1 VDVKS
6 RSARSGVVL
15 PRMSKAT
22 NMTEVDNSDGG
33 DVVTKFLADNPL
45 FLGPDPEIMR
55 NHGVSPRSVA
65 ERAVLERGL
74 DVHAVHHIRGLLNA
88 ALSEAFTMC
97 NQMGAAPGA
106 KWGDLVS
113 GIYTAQGDLAMI
125 APHGIIAFAACC
137 FYPIRFIIK
146 NWINDESVGVRDGD
160 GFIHNDARYGG
171 IHNTDQSMMMPL
183 FFHGELVCW
192 LSTTIH
198 EGENGACEPGGM
210 PAAAESKYDEG
221 IKMSPFKIVENFRL
235 RRDLVTFLQNSV
247 RDPKLQLE
255 DMKVKLHAVMRLRE
269 RVLAILERF
278 GRDSLIGTLRMH
290 LEDVEAE
297 VRRRIRELPDGTTR
311 VVQFMDSSLRENVMQ
326 KIALS
331 ITVKGDRMI
340 LDFRGTAPQFLNR
353 AVNTN
358 IASFKAALC
367 TGLLQNIWP
376 DLPHTM
382 AVLSPIEV
390 VTDRN
395 SIIDAEGEMPQAM
408 SLMPLFKAC
417 VVWTIPMNKL
427 NYSLPQRYSAIIAS
441 QYDQAA
447 TFIYG
452 GLTQHGDVTGN
463 FCADINGNGQGARSN
478 ADGEHSV
485 SPVFG
490 FMCDTGEHEI
500 AEEDTPIVRLGAQRL
515 AKDRIGWGKFRGG
528 LGYEQIATVRGSAMW
543 GFMTGCEGSKF
554 PSAQGLFGGY
564 SCPSYQLCKVKGIN
578 VFEEL
583 RKNPRAIPEFDIVR
597 LMNERPIA
605 AGKYSSVDMGMT
617 FELCNEGEL
626 YMICQG
632 SGGGYG
638 DVLERDPQL
647 VMKDLAEDL
656 MSHESAREIYQVAY
670 DERTLIVDEQATSTK
685 RAAYRG
691 ERIRRGRPFKE
702 FCRDWVTEQPP
713 AHIPY
718 FGSWDDCSAIYAT
731 SAGQR
736 ITMRS
741 DALQGVFMPN
751 PKDVRIGELEAEV
764 ARLRAGGG
772 GAG

>member
-1 VDVKS
+1 MNDS
-6 RSARSGVVL
+6 TAAEDQALR
-15 PRMSKAT
+15 
-22 NMTEVDNSDGG
+22 E
-33 DVVTKFLADNPL
+33 KFLADNTL
-45 FLGPDPEIMR
+45 FLGPDPDIMR
-55 NHGVSPRSVA
+55 NHCVLPRSAA
-65 ERAVLERGL
+65 ENAALASGLDPHEVHHVRGL
-74 DVHAVHHIRGLLNA
+74 INA
-88 ALSEAFTMC
+88 ALSEAFTMV

-106 KWGDLVS
+106 KWGDLVT

-146 NWINDESVGVRDGD
+146 NWVNDPTVGVKEGD

-183 FFHGELVCW
+183 FYKGELVCW
-192 LSTTIH
+192 LSSTIH
-198 EGENGACEPGGM
+198 EGENGSCEPGGL
-210 PAAAESKYDEG
+210 PASAESKYDEG
-221 IKMSPFKIVENFRL
+221 LKMSPFKVVEKFQL
-235 RRDLVTFLQNSV
+235 KRDLVTFLQNSV

-255 DMKVKLHAVMRLRE
+255 DMKVKLHAVMRLRD
-269 RVLAILERF
+269 RVVAILDQF
-278 GRDSLIGTLRMH
+278 GKALLVGTLRKH

-297 VRRRIRELPDGTTR
+297 MRRRIREMPDGTTR
-311 VVQFMDSSLRENVMQ
+311 VVQFMDSSLRENAMQ
-326 KIALS
+326 KISLA
-331 ITVKGDRMI
+331 ITVKGDRMT
-340 LDFRGTAPQFLNR
+340 LDFRGTAPQFMNR
-353 AVNTN
+353 SVNTN

-390 VTDRN
+390 ITDRN

-417 VVWTIPMNKL
+417 VVWTIPMNKF
-427 NYSLPQRYSAIIAS
+427 NYSLPHRYSAVIAS

-490 FMCDTGEHEI
+490 FMCDSGEHEI
-500 AEEDTPIVRLGAQRL
+500 SEEDTPIIRLGAQRL
-515 AKDRIGWGKFRGG
+515 AKDRIGWGKYRAGM
-528 LGYEQIATVRGSAMW
+528 GYEQIATARGSGLW

-564 SCPSYQLCKVKGIN
+564 SCPSYQLCKIKGIN
-578 VFEEL
+578 IFEVL
-583 RKNPRAIPEFDIVR
+583 KNNPKAVEVFDIVQ
-597 LMNERPIA
+597 LMNEQPIA
-605 AGKYSSVDMGMT
+605 GGIYTSNDMGMT
-617 FELCNEGEL
+617 FEICADGEI

-638 DVLERDPQL
+638 DVLERDPAL

-656 MSHESAREIYQVAY
+656 MSHENARDIYRVVY
-670 DERTLIVDEQATSTK
+670 DERTLVVDVEGTRK
-685 RAAYRG
+685 CREDYRKA
-691 ERIRRGRPFKE
+691 RIARGKPFDE
-702 FCRDWVTEQPP
+702 FCKEWVTAQPP
-713 AHIPY
+713 ANIPY
-718 FGSWDDCSAIYAT
+718 FGCWDDPTRIYAT
-731 SAGQR
+731 SGGQR
-736 ITMRS
+736 IQM
-741 DALQGVFMPN
+741 DADKLQGAFMPN
-751 PKDVRIGELEAEV
+751 PKDVRIAELEAQL
-764 ARLRAGGG
+764 ARLQPQP
-772 GAG
+772 

>member
-1 VDVKS
+1 MNASTAAEDQAL
-6 RSARSGVVL
+6 R
-15 PRMSKAT
+15 
-22 NMTEVDNSDGG
+22 E
-33 DVVTKFLADNPL
+33 KFLADNTL
-45 FLGPDPEIMR
+45 FLGPDPDIMR
-55 NHGVSPRSVA
+55 NHSVLPRS
-65 ERAVLERGL
+65 AVENAALASGLDPHEVHHVRGL
-74 DVHAVHHIRGLLNA
+74 INA
-88 ALSEAFTMC
+88 ALSEAFTMV

-106 KWGDLVS
+106 KWGDLVT
-113 GIYTAQGDLAMI
+113 GIYSAQGDLAMI

-146 NWINDESVGVRDGD
+146 NWVNDPTVGVKDGD

-183 FFHGELVCW
+183 FYKGELVCW
-192 LSTTIH
+192 LSATIH
-198 EGENGACEPGGM
+198 EGENGSCEPGGL
-210 PAAAESKYDEG
+210 PASAESKYDEG
-221 IKMSPFKIVENFRL
+221 LKMSPFKVVEKFQL
-235 RRDLVTFLQNSV
+235 KRDLVTFLQNSV

-255 DMKVKLHAVMRLRE
+255 DMKVKLHAVMRLRD
-269 RVLAILERF
+269 RVVAILDQF
-278 GRDSLIGTLRMH
+278 GKALLVGTLRKH

-297 VRRRIRELPDGTTR
+297 MRRRIREMPDGTTR
-311 VVQFMDSSLRENVMQ
+311 VLQFMDSSLRENAMQ
-326 KIALS
+326 KISLA
-331 ITVKGDRMI
+331 ITVKGDRMT
-340 LDFRGTAPQFLNR
+340 LDFRGTAPQFMNR
-353 AVNTN
+353 SVNTN

-390 VTDRN
+390 ITDRN

-417 VVWTIPMNKL
+417 VVWTIPMNKF
-427 NYSLPQRYSAIIAS
+427 NYSLPHRYSAVIAS

-490 FMCDTGEHEI
+490 FMCDSGEHEI
-500 AEEDTPIVRLGAQRL
+500 SEEDTPIIRLGAQRL
-515 AKDRIGWGKFRGG
+515 AKDRIGWGKYRAGM
-528 LGYEQIATVRGSAMW
+528 GYEQIATARGSGLW

-564 SCPSYQLCKVKGIN
+564 SCPSYQLCKIKGIN
-578 VFEEL
+578 IFEVL
-583 RKNPRAIPEFDIVR
+583 KNNPKAVEVFDIVQ
-597 LMNERPIA
+597 LMNEQPIA
-605 AGKYSSVDMGMT
+605 GGIYTSNDMGMT
-617 FELCNEGEL
+617 FEICADGEI

-638 DVLERDPQL
+638 DVLERDPAL

-656 MSHESAREIYQVAY
+656 MSHENARDIYRVVY
-670 DERTLIVDEQATSTK
+670 DERTLVVDVEGTRK
-685 RAAYRG
+685 CREDYRKA
-691 ERIRRGRPFKE
+691 RIARGKPFDE
-702 FCRDWVTEQPP
+702 FCKEWVTAQPP
-713 AHIPY
+713 ANIPY
-718 FGSWDDCSAIYAT
+718 FGCWDDPTRIYAT
-731 SAGQR
+731 SGGRR
-736 ITMRS
+736 IQM
-741 DALQGVFMPN
+741 DADKLQGAFMPN
-751 PKDVRIGELEAEV
+751 PKDVRIAELEAQL
-764 ARLRAGGG
+764 ARLQPQP
-772 GAG
+772 

>member
-1 VDVKS
+1 MIREQPMNDVS
-6 RSARSGVVL
+6 TTDDAALR
-15 PRMSKAT
+15 
-22 NMTEVDNSDGG
+22 E
-33 DVVTKFLADNPL
+33 KFLADNTL

-55 NHGVSPRSVA
+55 NHSISARSVIEDA
-65 ERAVLERGL
+65 AIKRGL
-74 DVHAVHHIRGLLNA
+74 DPHDVHHVRGLINA
-88 ALSEAFTMC
+88 ALSEAFTMV

-106 KWGDLVS
+106 KWGDLVT

-146 NWINDESVGVRDGD
+146 NWVEDPTVGVADGD

-183 FFHGELVCW
+183 FYKGTLVCW
-192 LSTTIH
+192 LSSTIH
-198 EGENGACEPGGM
+198 EGENGSCEPGGL
-210 PAAAESKYDEG
+210 PASAESKYDEG
-221 IKMSPFKIVENFRL
+221 IKMSPFKIVEKFQL
-235 RRDLVTFLQNSV
+235 KRDLVTFLQNSV

-255 DMKVKLHAVMRLRE
+255 DMKVKLHAVIRLRE
-269 RVLAILERF
+269 RIIAVLDQF
-278 GRDSLIGTLRMH
+278 GVDLLVGTLRQH

-297 VRRRIRELPDGTTR
+297 MKRRIRELPDGTTR
-311 VVQFMDSSLRENVMQ
+311 VTQFMDSSLRENVMQ
-326 KIALS
+326 KICLA
-331 ITVKGDRMI
+331 ITVKGERMT
-340 LDFRGTAPQFLNR
+340 LDFRGSAPQFLNR
-353 AVNTN
+353 SVNTN
-358 IASFKAALC
+358 IGSFKAALC

-382 AVLSPIEV
+382 AVLSPIEI

-427 NYSLPQRYSAIIAS
+427 NYSLPHRYSAVIAS

-463 FCADINGNGQGARSN
+463 FCGDINGNGQGARSN
-478 ADGEHSV
+478 ADGEHSI

-490 FMCDTGEHEI
+490 FMCDTGEQEI
-500 AEEDTPIVRLGAQRL
+500 NEEDTPIIRLGAQRL
-515 AKDRIGWGKFRGG
+515 AKDRIGWGKYRAGM
-528 LGYEQIATVRGSAMW
+528 GYEQIATARGSGLW

-564 SCPSYQLCKVKGIN
+564 SCPSYQLMKIKGIN
-578 VFEEL
+578 IFEVL
-583 RKNPRAIPEFDIVR
+583 KNHPKTIEEFDITR
-597 LMNERPIA
+597 LMNERPIPG
-605 AGKYSSVDMGMT
+605 GKYTSNDMGMT
-617 FELCNEGEL
+617 FEVCAEGEI

-638 DVLERDPQL
+638 DVLERDPAL

-656 MSHESAREIYQVAY
+656 MSHENARDIYQVVY
-670 DERTLIVDEQATSTK
+670 DERTLIVDVEATRRRREDY
-685 RAAYRG
+685 RAA
-691 ERIRRGRPFKE
+691 RIRRGKPFDE
-702 FCRDWVTEQPP
+702 FCRDWVTAEPP
-713 AHIPY
+713 ADVPY
-718 FGSWDDCSAIYAT
+718 LGCWDDPTKIYAS
-731 SAGQR
+731 SAGR
-736 ITMRS
+736 RVLM
-741 DALQGVFMPN
+741 DADKLQGVFMLN
-751 PKDVRIGELEAEV
+751 PKDVRIAELEAQV
-764 ARLRAGGG
+764 AQLQGRS
-772 GAG
+772 

>member
-1 VDVKS
+1 M
-6 RSARSGVVL
+6 L
-15 PRMSKAT
+15 
-22 NMTEVDNSDGG
+22 DN
-33 DVVTKFLADNPL
+33 VTPGEQALMDKFLADNML

-55 NHGVSPRSVA
+55 NHSISQRSAAEEEVMRKGVDP
-65 ERAVLERGL
+65 
-74 DVHAVHHIRGLLNA
+74 HHVHHIRGLINA
-88 ALSEAFTMC
+88 ALSEAFTMV

-106 KWGDLVS
+106 KWGDLVT

-137 FYPIRFIIK
+137 FYPIRFINK
-146 NWINDESVGVRDGD
+146 YWTNDPTVGVRDGD

-171 IHNTDQSMMMPL
+171 IHNTDQSMMIPL
-183 FFHGELVCW
+183 FYKGELVCW
-192 LSTTIH
+192 LSSTIH

-221 IKMSPFKIVENFRL
+221 IKMSPFKVVENFQL
-235 RRDLVTFLQNSV
+235 KRDLVTFLQNSV

-269 RVLAILERF
+269 RVIAILDQF
-278 GRDSLIGTLRMH
+278 GRDALVGTLRTH
-290 LEDVEAE
+290 LEDVETE
-297 VRRRIRELPDGTTR
+297 MRRRIAEMPDGTTR
-311 VVQFMDSSLRENVMQ
+311 VLQFMDSTLRENAMQ
-326 KIALS
+326 KIALA

-340 LDFRGTAPQFLNR
+340 LDFRGTCPQFLNR

-367 TGLLQNIWP
+367 TGLLQNVWP

-382 AVLSPIEV
+382 AVLSPIEII
-390 VTDRN
+390 TDRN
-395 SIIDAEGEMPQAM
+395 SIIDAQGEMPQAM
-408 SLMPLFKAC
+408 SLMPLFKGC
-417 VVWTIPMNKL
+417 VVWTIPMNKFI
-427 NYSLPQRYSAIIAS
+427 YSVPTRYSAVIAS

-463 FCADINGNGQGARSN
+463 FCADINGNGQGARSH

-500 AEEDTPIVRLGAQRL
+500 AEEETPIIRLGAQRL
-515 AKDRIGWGKFRGG
+515 AKDRVGWGKYRGG
-528 LGYEQIATVRGSAMW
+528 LGYEQIATARGSGLW

-564 SCPSYQLCKVKGIN
+564 SCPAYQLLKIKGIN
-578 VFEEL
+578 IFDILNES
-583 RKNPRAIPEFDIVR
+583 PRAVEVFDIVS

-605 AGKYSSVDMGMT
+605 GAQYSSNDMGMT
-617 FELCNEGEL
+617 FEICSEGEI

-638 DVLERDPQL
+638 DVLERDPAL

-656 MSHESAREIYQVAY
+656 MSHVVARDLYKVVY
-670 DERTLIVDEQATSTK
+670 DERGLVVDEAATK
-685 RAAYRG
+685 AARN
-691 ERIRRGRPFKE
+691 EARRQRLAQGKPFDA
-702 FCRDWVTEQPP
+702 FCAEWIKPEPP
-713 AHIPY
+713 AGFPY
-718 FGSWDDCSAIYAT
+718 FGSWDNNELIHAT
-731 SAGQR
+731 TMGQRVTMPAGQ
-736 ITMRS
+736 M
-741 DALQGVFMPN
+741 QGAFMLN
-751 PKDVRIGELEAEV
+751 PKDLRIMQLEAQLAEAN
-764 ARLRAGGG
+764 ARNPAVP
-772 GAG
+772 A

>member
-1 VDVKS
+1 MNDTT
-6 RSARSGVVL
+6 AGAEQAL
-15 PRMSKAT
+15 L
-22 NMTEVDNSDGG
+22 D
-33 DVVTKFLADNPL
+33 KFLADNRL
-45 FLGPDPEIMR
+45 FLGPDPQIMR
-55 NHGVSPRSVA
+55 NHGISPRSAA
-65 ERAVLERGL
+65 EEAALATGQDPHE
-74 DVHAVHHIRGLLNA
+74 VHHIRGLVNA
-88 ALSEAFTMC
+88 ALSEAFTMV

-106 KWGDLVS
+106 KWGDLVTA
-113 GIYTAQGDLAMI
+113 IYTAQGDLAMI

-137 FYPIRFIIK
+137 FYPIRFIIR
-146 NWINDESVGVRDGD
+146 NWIDDPTVGVRDGD

-183 FFHGELVCW
+183 FWRGELVCW
-192 LSTTIH
+192 LSSTIH

-221 IKMSPFKIVENFRL
+221 IKMSPFKIVENFQVK
-235 RRDLVTFLQNSV
+235 RDLLTFLQNSV

-255 DMKVKLHAVMRLRE
+255 DMKVKLHAVIRLRE
-269 RVLAILERF
+269 RILAILEQY
-278 GRDSLIGTLRMH
+278 GRQALIGTLRSH
-290 LEDVEAE
+290 LEDVESE
-297 VRRRIRELPDGTTR
+297 MRRRIRELPDGTTR
-311 VVQFMDSSLRENVMQ
+311 VVQFMDSTLRENAMQ
-326 KIALS
+326 KIALA
-331 ITVKGDRMI
+331 ITVQGDRMI

-417 VVWTIPMNKL
+417 VVWTIPMAKF
-427 NYSLPQRYSAIIAS
+427 NYSLPQRYTAIIAS

-452 GLTQHGDVTGN
+452 GVTQHGDVTGN
-463 FCADINGNGQGARSN
+463 FCGDINGNGQGARSD

-500 AEEDTPIVRLGAQRL
+500 NEEDTPIIRLGAQRL
-515 AKDRIGWGKFRGG
+515 AKDRIGWGKYRGG
-528 LGYEQIATVRGSAMW
+528 MGYEQIATARGSSLW

-564 SCPSYQLCKVKGIN
+564 SCPSYQLMKIKGIN
-578 VFEEL
+578 IFEEL
-583 RKNPRAIPEFDIVR
+583 QRNPKIVESFDIVE
-597 LMNERPIA
+597 LMNERPLP
-605 AGKYSSVDMGMT
+605 GGRYSSNDMGMT
-617 FELCNEGEL
+617 FEPCMEGEI

-638 DVLERDPQL
+638 DVLERDPAL
-647 VMKDLAEDL
+647 VMQDLAEDL
-656 MSHESAREIYQVAY
+656 MSHENARDIYKVVY
-670 DERTLIVDEQATSTK
+670 DERTLIVDDEATQ
-685 RAAYRG
+685 RLRNAYRK
-691 ERIRRGRPFKE
+691 ERIARGVPFDE
-702 FCRDWVTEQPP
+702 FCSKWVTPEPP
-713 AHIPY
+713 EHIPY
-718 FGSWDDCSAIYAT
+718 FGSWDDPQKIYAT

-736 ITMRS
+736 IVM
-741 DALQGVFMPN
+741 DADRLQGVFMPN
-751 PKDVRIGELEAEV
+751 PRDVRIAELEAQL
-764 ARLRAGGG
+764 AALQNGS
-772 GAG
+772 

>member
-1 VDVKS
+1 MSENATPDQ
-6 RSARSGVVL
+6 VL
-15 PRMSKAT
+15 
-22 NMTEVDNSDGG
+22 E
-33 DVVTKFLADNPL
+33 KFLSDHRL
-45 FLGPDPEIMR
+45 FLGPEPEIMR
-55 NHGVSPRSVA
+55 DHRVGPRSAA
-65 ERAVLERGL
+65 EEEILAKGM
-74 DVHAVHHIRGLLNA
+74 DPHQVHHIRGLINS
-88 ALSEAFTMC
+88 ALSEAFTMV

-106 KWGDLVS
+106 KWGDLVT
-113 GIYTAQGDLAMI
+113 GVYTAQGDLAMI

-137 FYPIRFIIK
+137 FYPVRFIIK
-146 NWINDESVGVRDGD
+146 YWTNDPTVGVRDGD

-171 IHNTDQSMMMPL
+171 IHNTDQSLMMPL
-183 FFHGELVCW
+183 FYKGELVCW
-192 LSTTIH
+192 LSSTIH

-221 IKMSPFKIVENFRL
+221 LKMSPFKVVENFQL
-235 RRDLVTFLQNSV
+235 KRDLVTFLQNSV

-255 DMKVKLHAVMRLRE
+255 DMKVKLHAVLRLRE
-269 RVLAILERF
+269 RMLTILDQF
-278 GRDSLIGTLRMH
+278 GRDALIGTLRVH

-326 KIALS
+326 KISLA
-331 ITVKGDRMI
+331 ITVKGERMT
-340 LDFRGTAPQFLNR
+340 LDFRGTSPQFLNR

-358 IASFKAALC
+358 LASFKAALC
-367 TGLLQNIWP
+367 TGLLQNVWP

-382 AVLSPIEV
+382 AVLSPIDV
-390 VTDRN
+390 VADEN
-395 SIIDAEGEMPQAM
+395 SIINANGEMPQSM

-417 VVWTIPMNKL
+417 VAWTIPMSKF
-427 NYSLPQRYSAIIAS
+427 NYSLPHRYSAIIAS

-463 FCADINGNGQGARSN
+463 FCGDINGNGQGARSH
-478 ADGEHSV
+478 ADGEHSI

-500 AEEDTPIVRLGAQRL
+500 NEEDTPIIRLGAQRL
-515 AKDRIGWGKFRGG
+515 AKDRIGWGKYRGG

-564 SCPSYQLCKVKGIN
+564 SCPSYQLCKIKGIN
-578 VFEEL
+578 VFEVLE
-583 RKNPRAIPEFDIVR
+583 RNPRQIEEFDIVR
-597 LMNERPIA
+597 LMNEQPIP
-605 AGKYSSVDMGMT
+605 GGRYSSNDMGMT
-617 FELCNEGEL
+617 FEICNEGEI

-638 DVLERDPQL
+638 DVLERDPKL

-656 MSHESAREIYQVAY
+656 MSHENARDIYKVVY
-670 DERTLIVDEQATSTK
+670 DEKMLVVDEEATA
-685 RAAYRG
+685 RLRDEYRR
-691 ERIRRGRPFKE
+691 ERIRRGKPFDE
-702 FCRDWVTEQPP
+702 FCKEWVTQEPP

-718 FGSWDDCSAIYAT
+718 LGSWGDVTTIYAN
-731 SAGQR
+731 AGGQR
-736 ITMRS
+736 LTMKS
-741 DALQGVFMPN
+741 SEIQGVFMPN

-764 ARLRAGGG
+764 EQLKEKLKQAS
-772 GAG
+772 

>member
-1 VDVKS
+1 
-6 RSARSGVVL
+6 
-15 PRMSKAT
+15 MSKEAVMQDT
-22 NMTEVDNSDGG
+22 ISANDKALLD
-33 DVVTKFLADNPL
+33 KFLADNTL

-55 NHGVSPRSVA
+55 NHSISPRSAA
-65 ERAVLERGL
+65 EEAALKAGLDAHKVHHARGL
-74 DVHAVHHIRGLLNA
+74 INA
-88 ALSEAFTMC
+88 ALSEAFTMV

-106 KWGDLVS
+106 KWGDLVT

-125 APHGIIAFAACC
+125 APHGIVAFAACC

-146 NWINDESVGVRDGD
+146 NWVNDPTVGVKEGD

-183 FFHGELVCW
+183 FYKGELICW
-192 LSTTIH
+192 LSSTIH
-198 EGENGACEPGGM
+198 EGENGSCEPGGM

-221 IKMSPFKIVENFRL
+221 IKMSPFKVVENFQL
-235 RRDLVTFLQNSV
+235 KRDLVTFLQNSV

-255 DMKVKLHAVMRLRE
+255 DMKVKLQAVIRLRD
-269 RVLAILERF
+269 RIIAILDQF
-278 GRDSLIGTLRMH
+278 GRDTLIGTLRVH
-290 LEDVEAE
+290 LEDVVAE
-297 VRRRIRELPDGTTR
+297 MRRRIRELPDGTTR
-311 VVQFMDSSLRENVMQ
+311 VLQFMDSSLRENVMQ
-326 KIALS
+326 KISLA
-331 ITVKGDRMI
+331 ITVKGERMI
-340 LDFRGTAPQFLNR
+340 LDFRGTAPQFMNR
-353 AVNTN
+353 SVNTN

-390 VTDRN
+390 LTDRN

-408 SLMPLFKAC
+408 SLMPLFKGC
-417 VVWTIPMNKL
+417 VVWTIPMNKF
-427 NYSLPQRYSAIIAS
+427 NYSLPHRYSAVIAS

-452 GLTQHGDVTGN
+452 GLTQHGDITGN

-490 FMCDTGEHEI
+490 FMCDSGEHEI
-500 AEEDTPIVRLGAQRL
+500 SEEDTPIIRLGAQRL
-515 AKDRIGWGKFRGG
+515 AKDRIGWGKYRAGM
-528 LGYEQIATVRGSAMW
+528 GYEQVATARGSGLW

-564 SCPSYQLCKVKGIN
+564 SCPSYQLCKIKGIN
-578 VFEEL
+578 IFEVLKE
-583 RKNPRAIPEFDIVR
+583 NPKAVDVFDIVT
-597 LMNERPIA
+597 LMNEQPIKG
-605 AGKYSSVDMGMT
+605 GKYSSNDMGMT
-617 FELCNEGEL
+617 FELCADGEI

-638 DVLERDPQL
+638 DVLERDPAL
-647 VMKDLAEDL
+647 VMRDLIEDL
-656 MSHESAREIYQVAY
+656 MSHENARDIYKVVY
-670 DERTLIVDEQATSTK
+670 DERALVVDEAATQK
-685 RAAYRG
+685 LRDDYRKQ
-691 ERIRRGRPFKE
+691 RIARGKPFDE
-702 FCRDWVTEQPP
+702 FCKDWVTPEPP

-718 FGSWDDCSAIYAT
+718 LGSWQDPKVIYAT

-736 ITMRS
+736 IKM
-741 DALQGVFMPN
+741 DADKLQGVYMPH
-751 PKDVRIGELEAEV
+751 PKDVRIAELEAQL
-764 ARLRAGGG
+764 AALMAKS
-772 GAG
+772 

>member
-1 VDVKS
+1 MNAAVD
-6 RSARSGVVL
+6 L
-15 PRMSKAT
+15 T
-22 NMTEVDNSDGG
+22 TEDAALRDR
-33 DVVTKFLADNPL
+33 FLAENRL

-55 NHGVSPRSVA
+55 DHSIRPRTADEVAALRQPLDPHKVNHV
-65 ERAVLERGL
+65 RGL
-74 DVHAVHHIRGLLNA
+74 INA
-88 ALSEAFTMC
+88 ALSESFQMV

-106 KWGDLVS
+106 KWGDLVT
-113 GIYTAQGDLAMI
+113 GIYTQGGDLAMI

-146 NWINDESVGVRDGD
+146 NWMNDPTVGVRDGD

-183 FFHGELVCW
+183 FYKGELVCW
-192 LSTTIH
+192 LSSTIH

-221 IKMSPFKIVENFRL
+221 IKMPPFKIVENFQIK
-235 RRDLVTFLQNSV
+235 RDLLTFLQNSV

-269 RVLAILERF
+269 RIIAILDQYGKEA
-278 GRDSLIGTLRMH
+278 LIGTLRTH
-290 LEDVEAE
+290 LEDVETE
-297 VRRRIRELPDGTTR
+297 MRRRISELPDGTTR
-311 VVQFMDSSLRENVMQ
+311 VAAFMDSTLRENALQ
-326 KIALS
+326 KIQCA
-331 ITVKGDRMI
+331 ITVKGDRMV
-340 LDFRGTAPQFLNR
+340 LDFRGTAPQFMNR

-358 IASFKAALC
+358 IASFKAALA

-382 AVLSPIEV
+382 AVLSPIEI

-417 VVWTIPMNKL
+417 VIWTIPMNKL
-427 NYSLPQRYSAIIAS
+427 NYSVPQRYSAVIAS

-463 FCADINGNGQGARSN
+463 FCADINGNGQGARSH
-478 ADGEHSV
+478 ADGEHSI

-500 AEEDTPIVRLGAQRL
+500 SEEDTPIVRLGAQRL
-515 AKDRIGWGKFRGG
+515 AKDRIGFGKYRGG
-528 LGYEQIATVRGSAMW
+528 LGYEQIATARGSAAW

-554 PSAQGLFGGY
+554 SSAQGLFGGY
-564 SCPSYQLCKVKGIN
+564 SCPAYQLCKIKDVNI
-578 VFEEL
+578 FQLL
-583 RKNPRAIPEFDIVR
+583 RDQPRVVEEFDIVR
-597 LMNERPIA
+597 LMNERPLPG
-605 AGKYSSVDMGMT
+605 GKYTSQDMGMT
-617 FELCNEGEL
+617 FELCAEGEI

-647 VMKDLAEDL
+647 VIRDVQQEL
-656 MSHESAREIYQVAY
+656 MSHENAWDIYKVVY
-670 DERTLIVDEQATSTK
+670 DRASFIVDVEATDRARAEE
-685 RAAYRG
+685 RAARMSRG
-691 ERIRRGRPFKE
+691 KPFDQ
-702 FCRDWVTEQPP
+702 FCSEWVKSEPP
-713 AHIPY
+713 AELPY
-718 FGSWDDCSAIYAT
+718 FGSWDDTTRILANHG
-731 SAGQR
+731 GQR
-736 ITMRS
+736 VIMEAGNLT
-741 DALQGVFMPN
+741 GVFMPN
-751 PKDVRIGELEAEV
+751 PKDLRIAQLEQEV
-764 ARLRAGGG
+764 ARLQARSP
-772 GAG
+772 GA

>member
-1 VDVKS
+1 MN
-6 RSARSGVVL
+6 A
-15 PRMSKAT
+15 
-22 NMTEVDNSDGG
+22 EVDL
-33 DVVTKFLADNPL
+33 TKEDAALRDRFLAENRL

-55 NHGVSPRSVA
+55 DHSIRPRTADEVAALRAPLDPHQVNHV
-65 ERAVLERGL
+65 RGL
-74 DVHAVHHIRGLLNA
+74 INA
-88 ALSEAFTMC
+88 ALSESFQMV

-106 KWGDLVS
+106 KWGDLVT
-113 GIYTAQGDLAMI
+113 GIYTQGGDLAMI

-146 NWINDESVGVRDGD
+146 NWMNDPTVGVCDGD

-183 FFHGELVCW
+183 YYRGELVCW
-192 LSTTIH
+192 LSSTIH

-221 IKMSPFKIVENFRL
+221 IKMPPFKIVENFQIK
-235 RRDLVTFLQNSV
+235 RDLLTFLQNSV

-269 RVLAILERF
+269 RIIAILDQF
-278 GRDSLIGTLRMH
+278 GKDVLIGTLRTH
-290 LEDVEAE
+290 LEDVETE
-297 VRRRIRELPDGTTR
+297 MRRRILELPDGTTR
-311 VVQFMDSSLRENVMQ
+311 VAAFMDSTLRENALQ
-326 KIALS
+326 KIQCA
-331 ITVKGDRMI
+331 ITVKGDRMV
-340 LDFRGTAPQFLNR
+340 LDFRGTAPQFMNR

-358 IASFKAALC
+358 IASFKAALA

-382 AVLSPIEV
+382 AVLSPIEI

-417 VVWTIPMNKL
+417 VIWTIPMNKL
-427 NYSLPQRYSAIIAS
+427 NYSVPQRYSAVIAS

-463 FCADINGNGQGARSN
+463 FCADINGNGQGARSH

-500 AEEDTPIVRLGAQRL
+500 SEEDTPIIRLGAQRL
-515 AKDRIGWGKFRGG
+515 AKDRIGFGKYRGG
-528 LGYEQIATVRGSAMW
+528 LGYEQIATARGSAAW

-554 PSAQGLFGGY
+554 SSAQGLFGGY
-564 SCPSYQLCKVKGIN
+564 SCPAYQLCKIKGIN
-578 VFEEL
+578 IFDLLSEQ
-583 RKNPRAIPEFDIVR
+583 PRVVEEFDIVR
-597 LMNERPIA
+597 LMNERPLP
-605 AGKYSSVDMGMT
+605 GGTYTSQDMGMT
-617 FELCNEGEL
+617 FELCSEGEI

-647 VMKDLAEDL
+647 VLKDVQQDL
-656 MSHESAREIYQVAY
+656 MSHETAWDIYKVVY
-670 DERTLIVDEQATSTK
+670 DRDSHIVDVEATD
-685 RAAYRG
+685 RARAEERASRKARG
-691 ERIRRGRPFKE
+691 KPFDQ
-702 FCRDWVTEQPP
+702 FCSEWVKAEPP
-713 AHIPY
+713 AELPY
-718 FGSWDDCSAIYAT
+718 FGSWDDTTKILAHHG
-731 SAGQR
+731 GQR
-736 ITMRS
+736 VVMEAGNLT
-741 DALQGVFMPN
+741 GVFMPN
-751 PKDVRIGELEAEV
+751 PKDLRIAQLEREV
-764 ARLRAGGG
+764 ARLQARSTGV
-772 GAG
+772 

>member
-1 VDVKS
+1 MHDKI
-6 RSARSGVVL
+6 SAEEQAL
-15 PRMSKAT
+15 L
-22 NMTEVDNSDGG
+22 D
-33 DVVTKFLADNPL
+33 KFLADNQL
-45 FLGPDPEIMR
+45 WLGPDPEIMR
-55 NHGVSPRSVA
+55 NHSLSARSQA
-65 ERAVLERGL
+65 EDEILKKGLDTHQVHHVRGL
-74 DVHAVHHIRGLLNA
+74 INA

-106 KWGDLVS
+106 KWGDLVT

-137 FYPIRFIIK
+137 FYPIRFINK
-146 NWINDESVGVRDGD
+146 YWTKDPTVGVRDGD

-183 FFHGELVCW
+183 YYKGELVCW
-192 LSTTIH
+192 LSATIH

-221 IKMSPFKIVENFRL
+221 IKMSPFKVVENFQL
-235 RRDLVTFLQNSV
+235 KRDLVTFLQNSV

-269 RVLAILERF
+269 RIIAILDQF
-278 GRDSLIGTLRMH
+278 GRDALMGTLRQH
-290 LEDVEAE
+290 LEDTEAE
-297 VRRRIRELPDGTTR
+297 MRRRIREMPDGTTR
-311 VVQFMDSSLRENVMQ
+311 VLQFMDSSLRENCLQ
-326 KIALS
+326 KISLA
-331 ITVKGDRMI
+331 ITVKGDRLIM
-340 LDFRGTAPQFLNR
+340 DFRGTAPQFMNR
-353 AVNTN
+353 SVNTN

-382 AVLSPIEV
+382 AVLSPIEII
-390 VTDRN
+390 TDRN

-408 SLMPLFKAC
+408 SLMPLFKGC

-427 NYSLPQRYSAIIAS
+427 NYSVPHRYSAIIAS

-452 GLTQHGDVTGN
+452 GITQHGDVTGN
-463 FCADINGNGQGARSN
+463 FCGDINGNGQGARSH

-490 FMCDTGEHEI
+490 FMCDSGEHEI
-500 AEEDTPIVRLGAQRL
+500 NEEDTPIIRLGAQRL
-515 AKDRIGWGKFRGG
+515 AKDRIGWGKYRGG
-528 LGYEQIATVRGSAMW
+528 MGYEQIATARGSGMW

-564 SCPSYQLCKVKGIN
+564 SCPSYQLMKIKGIN
-578 VFEEL
+578 IFHEL
-583 RKNPRAIPEFDIVR
+583 KQNPKVVEVFDIVK
-597 LMNERPIA
+597 LMNERPIPGA
-605 AGKYSSVDMGMT
+605 RYSSHDMGMT
-617 FELCNEGEL
+617 FEVCNEGEI

-656 MSHESAREIYQVAY
+656 MSHENARDLYKVVY
-670 DERTLIVDEQATSTK
+670 DERTLVVDEDATRK
-685 RAAYRG
+685 LRDDYRK
-691 ERIRRGRPFKE
+691 ERLRRGKPFDQ
-702 FCRDWVTEQPP
+702 FCQEWVAPEPP
-713 AHIPY
+713 AHLPY
-718 FGSWDDCSAIYAT
+718 FGSWENPREIYAT
-731 SAGQR
+731 TMGQR
-736 ITMRS
+736 VKMPA
-741 DALQGVFMPN
+741 DQLQGAFMLN
-751 PKDVRIGELEAEV
+751 PKDLRLMELEGEV
-764 ARLRAGGG
+764 EQLRSQLADCQQKR
-772 GAG
+772 